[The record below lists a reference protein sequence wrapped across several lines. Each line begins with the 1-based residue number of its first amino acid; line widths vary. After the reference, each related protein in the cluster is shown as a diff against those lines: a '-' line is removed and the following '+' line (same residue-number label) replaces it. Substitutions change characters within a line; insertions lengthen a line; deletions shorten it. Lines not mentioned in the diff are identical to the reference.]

1 MKKLLVPLCCSF
13 LFLAACQG
21 GPNEDAPVAGKEVEE
36 ATTFDADVPLSDKWQ
51 GDWFTSSDPAIV
63 GQLTTYDETEE
74 GFSFNI
80 EVSND
85 DPTPKSEDSS
95 ELIVSVKSIGGGY
108 AKKDGSIAVSEQ
120 EENGCV
126 LTFQMGSEG
135 IEVKESEEC
144 ADPELTVDFNHSFI
158 PSETFVIDEHF
169 LASIKEGKFTPDGYG
184 IGTPILTILNDLGEP
199 NAHIQRNE
207 ALYYIYSHTGYG
219 TVPGDNTVGL
229 LTVIQPEPLMPEDVE
244 KLMGEP
250 EQEGLNEME
259 GLYYYYYTIDDK
271 YELYF
276 EFLPEE
282 KTLLRFHLRE
292 LKFM

>member
-1 MKKLLVPLCCSF
+1 M
-13 LFLAACQG
+13 
-21 GPNEDAPVAGKEVEE
+21 
-36 ATTFDADVPLSDKWQ
+36 TDKWQ
-51 GDWFTSSDPAIV
+51 GDWFTSSEPAII
-63 GQLTTYDETEE
+63 GQLNTYDETEE

-80 EVSND
+80 KVSND

-95 ELIVSVKSIGGGY
+95 EFFVSVKSIGSGY
-108 AKKDGSIAVSEQ
+108 AKKNGSIAVSEPGQ
-120 EENGCV
+120 NGCV
-126 LTFQMGSEG
+126 LTFQMGAEG

-144 ADPELTVDFNHSFI
+144 ADPELSVDFNHTFT
-158 PSETFVIDEHF
+158 PADTFVIDEHF

-184 IGTPILTILNDLGEP
+184 IGTPIRTITHELGEP
-199 NAHIQRNE
+199 DAEIQRNE
-207 ALYYIYSHTGYG
+207 AFYHIYSNTGYG
-219 TVPGDNTVGL
+219 TAAGENTVGL
-229 LTVIQPEPLMPEDVE
+229 LTVIRPEPLTPEDVK

-259 GLYYYYYTIDDK
+259 GLYFYYYTIDDK

-292 LKFM
+292 LKLM

>member
-1 MKKLLVPLCCSF
+1 MNKKFFVPLCCSF

-21 GPNEDAPVAGKEVEE
+21 GPNEEAPVAGKEVKEP
-36 ATTFDADVPLSDKWQ
+36 TTFDADVPLSDNWQ
-51 GDWFTSSDPAIV
+51 GDWFTASDPAIV

-85 DPTPKSEDSS
+85 NPTPKSEDSS
-95 ELIVSVKSIGGGY
+95 ELIVSMKSLGGY
-108 AKKDGSIAVSEQ
+108 AKKDGNVAVSEKK
-120 EENGCV
+120 ENGCV
-126 LTFQMGSEG
+126 LTFQMGAEG

-144 ADPELTVDFNHSFI
+144 ADPVLTVDFNHAFT
-158 PSETFVIDEHF
+158 PAETFVIDEHF
-169 LASIKEGKFTPDGYG
+169 LTSIQEGKFTPDGYG
-184 IGTPILTILNDLGEP
+184 IGTPIETIMNEQGEP
-199 NAHIQRNE
+199 DAEIQRNE
-207 ALYYIYSHTGYG
+207 AFYHIYSNTGYG

-229 LTVIQPEPLMPEDVE
+229 LTVIRPEPLMLEEVE

-259 GLYYYYYTIDDK
+259 GLYFYYYTIDDE

-282 KTLLRFHLRE
+282 KTLLRFHLRD
-292 LKFM
+292 LKLM